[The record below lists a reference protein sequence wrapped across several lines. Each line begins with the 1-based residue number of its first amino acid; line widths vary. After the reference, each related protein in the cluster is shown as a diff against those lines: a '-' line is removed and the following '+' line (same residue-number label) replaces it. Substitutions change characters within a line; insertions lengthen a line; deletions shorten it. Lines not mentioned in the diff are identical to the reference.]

1 MARPIINKRKAEALS
16 APMRMQIHTLDLL
29 FLGTPGLIA
38 AYLVESDGE
47 YALIETGPGS
57 TLATLRAAIRDV
69 GVDESLIKKVFLTHI
84 HLDHAGAAGW
94 FAQRGATLYCHPN
107 AARHLI
113 DPAKLIRSARMV
125 YGDQMDS
132 LWGEML
138 PAPAEYV
145 NILQDTQRVPLGS
158 SEIIAWDTPGHARH
172 HHAFI
177 IGGVCFTGDAAGARL
192 QDSRYLSV
200 TAAPP
205 QFDPTAYV
213 RTVDRLAAAH
223 FQSLYLTHFGRVDDV
238 DWHLATYRERI
249 TEVYQ
254 RVSADFAAGVSEE
267 ENRRRYAAAEHEIAL
282 RTGMSEELWRKSE
295 NANVTSMCADG
306 VRLYCGKEK

>member
-1 MARPIINKRKAEALS
+1 MNRRHS
-16 APMRMQIHTLDLL
+16 MRMQIHTLDLL

-38 AYLVESDGE
+38 AYLVENGGE

-57 TLATLRAAIRDV
+57 TLATLRKAIREV
-69 GVDESLIKKVFLTHI
+69 GVDESAIKKVFLTHI

-94 FAQRGATLYCHPN
+94 FAQHGATLYCHPN

-113 DPAKLIRSARMV
+113 DPAKLIDSARMV
-125 YGDQMDS
+125 YGDQMDA

-138 PAPAEYV
+138 PAPAAQV
-145 NILQDTQRVPLGS
+145 CILQDHDRVPLGDA
-158 SEIIAWDTPGHARH
+158 EIIAWDTPGHARH

-177 IGGVCFTGDAAGARL
+177 IDDICFTGDAAGARL
-192 QDSRYLSV
+192 QSSPYLSV

-205 QFDPTAYV
+205 QFDPIAYV
-213 RTVDRLAAAH
+213 HTVDRLAAAR

-238 DWHLATYRERI
+238 DWHLATYRQRI
-249 TEVYQ
+249 TDVYQ
-254 RVSADFAAGVSEE
+254 RVAADFAAGVSDE
-267 ENRRRYAAAEHEIAL
+267 ENRRRYAVSEHEIAMQA
-282 RTGMSEELWRKSE
+282 GVSEALWRKSE
-295 NANVTSMCADG
+295 SANVTSMCADG